1 MKLFKK
7 TDFKIPKYV
16 FRLILFTIIVTIP
29 TIVMPVIFPKYSS
42 PALPFI
48 VLFFFFLT
56 LFTLYIVLRDASMR
70 ESKKFVSG
78 YVVSRTVK
86 FMTCLLFMLI
96 YIIVNKEDRW
106 NFAFAFLIIYFLF
119 AIFEVFVIKKENDR
133 LSREQ
138 KQRLEQQPDEGQ
150 E

>member
-1 MKLFKK
+1 MKKMNK
-7 TDFKIPKYV
+7 DFKVSKYV
-16 FRLILFTIIVTIP
+16 FRLLIFSIIVASP
-29 TIVMPVIFPKYSS
+29 TILMPVVLPKYSS

-56 LFTLYIVLRDASMR
+56 LFTLYIVLRDSSMR

-86 FMTCLLFMLI
+86 FMSCLLFMLI

-106 NFAFAFLIIYFLF
+106 NFAFAFLIIYFLY
-119 AIFEVFVIKKENDR
+119 AAFEVFIIKKENDK
-133 LSREQ
+133 LSQQQRE
-138 KQRLEQQPDEGQ
+138 RQQQTEG
-150 E
+150 EE

>member
-1 MKLFKK
+1 MNK
-7 TDFKIPKYV
+7 DFKVSKYV
-16 FRLILFTIIVTIP
+16 FRLLIFSIIVAIP
-29 TIVMPVIFPKYSS
+29 TILMPVVLPKYAS

-56 LFTLYIVLRDASMR
+56 LFTLYIVLRDSSMR

-86 FMTCLLFMLI
+86 FMSCLLFMLI

-106 NFAFAFLIIYFLF
+106 NFAFAFLIIYFLY
-119 AIFEVFVIKKENDR
+119 AAFEVFIIKKENDK
-133 LSREQ
+133 LSQQQRE
-138 KQRLEQQPDEGQ
+138 RQQQTEG
-150 E
+150 EE

>member
-1 MKLFKK
+1 MNK
-7 TDFKIPKYV
+7 DFKVSKYV
-16 FRLILFTIIVTIP
+16 FRLLIFSIIVAIP
-29 TIVMPVIFPKYSS
+29 TILMPVVLPKYAS

-56 LFTLYIVLRDASMR
+56 LFTLYIVLRDSSMR

-86 FMTCLLFMLI
+86 FMSCLLFMLI

-106 NFAFAFLIIYFLF
+106 NFAFAFLIIYFLY
-119 AIFEVFVIKKENDR
+119 AAFEVFVIKKENDK
-133 LSREQ
+133 LSQQQRE
-138 KQRLEQQPDEGQ
+138 RHQQTEG
-150 E
+150 EE

>member
-1 MKLFKK
+1 MNK
-7 TDFKIPKYV
+7 DFKVSKYV
-16 FRLILFTIIVTIP
+16 FRLLIFSIIVAIP
-29 TIVMPVIFPKYSS
+29 TIVMPVVLPKYSS

-56 LFTLYIVLRDASMR
+56 LFTLYIVLRDSSMR

-86 FMTCLLFMLI
+86 FMSCLLFMLI

-106 NFAFAFLIIYFLF
+106 NFAFAFLIIYFLY
-119 AIFEVFVIKKENDR
+119 AAFEVFIIKKENDK
-133 LSREQ
+133 LSQQQRE
-138 KQRLEQQPDEGQ
+138 RQQQTEG
-150 E
+150 EE

>member
-1 MKLFKK
+1 MKKMNK
-7 TDFKIPKYV
+7 DFKVSNYV
-16 FRLILFTIIVTIP
+16 FRLLIFSIIVAIP
-29 TIVMPVIFPKYSS
+29 TILMPLVLPKYAS

-56 LFTLYIVLRDASMR
+56 LFTLYIVLRDSSMR

-86 FMTCLLFMLI
+86 FMSCLLFMLI

-106 NFAFAFLIIYFLF
+106 NFAFAFLIIYFLY
-119 AIFEVFVIKKENDR
+119 AAFEVFIIKKENDK
-133 LSREQ
+133 LSQQQRE
-138 KQRLEQQPDEGQ
+138 RQQQTEG
-150 E
+150 EE

>member
-1 MKLFKK
+1 MNK
-7 TDFKIPKYV
+7 DFKVSKYV
-16 FRLILFTIIVTIP
+16 FRLLIFSIIVAIP
-29 TIVMPVIFPKYSS
+29 TIVMPVVLPKYSS

-56 LFTLYIVLRDASMR
+56 LFTLYIVLRDSSMR

-86 FMTCLLFMLI
+86 FMSCLLFMLI
-96 YIIVNKEDRW
+96 YIIINKEDRW
-106 NFAFAFLIIYFLF
+106 NFAFAFLIIYFLY
-119 AIFEVFVIKKENDR
+119 AAFEVFIIKKENDK
-133 LSREQ
+133 LSQQQRE
-138 KQRLEQQPDEGQ
+138 RQQQTEGA

>member
-1 MKLFKK
+1 MKKMNK
-7 TDFKIPKYV
+7 DFKVSKYV
-16 FRLILFTIIVTIP
+16 FRLLIFSIIVAIP
-29 TIVMPVIFPKYSS
+29 TILMPVVLPKYAS

-56 LFTLYIVLRDASMR
+56 LFTLYIVLRDSSMR

-86 FMTCLLFMLI
+86 FMSCLLFMLI

-106 NFAFAFLIIYFLF
+106 NFAFAFLIIYFLY
-119 AIFEVFVIKKENDR
+119 AAFEVFIIKRENDK
-133 LSREQ
+133 LSQQQRE
-138 KQRLEQQPDEGQ
+138 RHQQSEG
-150 E
+150 EE

>member
-1 MKLFKK
+1 MNK
-7 TDFKIPKYV
+7 DFKVSKYV
-16 FRLILFTIIVTIP
+16 FRLLIFSIIVAIP
-29 TIVMPVIFPKYSS
+29 TILMPVLLPKYSS

-56 LFTLYIVLRDASMR
+56 LFTLYIVLRDSSMR

-86 FMTCLLFMLI
+86 FMSCLLFMLI

-106 NFAFAFLIIYFLF
+106 NFAFAFLIIYFLY
-119 AIFEVFVIKKENDR
+119 AAFEVFIIKKENDK
-133 LSREQ
+133 LSQQQRE
-138 KQRLEQQPDEGQ
+138 RQQQTEG
-150 E
+150 EE

>member
-1 MKLFKK
+1 MKKMNK
-7 TDFKIPKYV
+7 DFKVSKYV
-16 FRLILFTIIVTIP
+16 FRLLIFSIIVAIP
-29 TIVMPVIFPKYSS
+29 TILMPVVLPKYAS

-56 LFTLYIVLRDASMR
+56 LFTLYIVLRDSSMR

-86 FMTCLLFMLI
+86 FMSCLLFMLI

-106 NFAFAFLIIYFLF
+106 NFAFAFLIIYFLY
-119 AIFEVFVIKKENDR
+119 AAFEVFIIKKENDK
-133 LSREQ
+133 LSQQQRE
-138 KQRLEQQPDEGQ
+138 RQQQTEG
-150 E
+150 EE

>member
-1 MKLFKK
+1 MNK
-7 TDFKIPKYV
+7 DFKVSKYV
-16 FRLILFTIIVTIP
+16 FRLLIFSIIVAIP
-29 TIVMPVIFPKYSS
+29 TILMPLVLPKYAS

-56 LFTLYIVLRDASMR
+56 LFTLYIVLRDSSMR

-86 FMTCLLFMLI
+86 FMSCLLFMLI

-106 NFAFAFLIIYFLF
+106 NFAFAFLIIYFLY
-119 AIFEVFVIKKENDR
+119 AAFEVFVIKKENDK
-133 LSREQ
+133 LSQQQRE
-138 KQRLEQQPDEGQ
+138 RQQQTEG
-150 E
+150 EE

>member
-1 MKLFKK
+1 MKKMNK
-7 TDFKIPKYV
+7 DFKVSKYV
-16 FRLILFTIIVTIP
+16 FRLLIFSIIVAIP
-29 TIVMPVIFPKYSS
+29 TIVMPVVLPKYSS

-56 LFTLYIVLRDASMR
+56 LFTLYIVLRDSSMR

-86 FMTCLLFMLI
+86 FMSCLLFMLI

-106 NFAFAFLIIYFLF
+106 NFAFAFLIIYFLY
-119 AIFEVFVIKKENDR
+119 AAFEVFIIKKENDK
-133 LSREQ
+133 LSQQQRE
-138 KQRLEQQPDEGQ
+138 RQQQTEG
-150 E
+150 EE

>member
-1 MKLFKK
+1 MNK
-7 TDFKIPKYV
+7 DFKVSKYV
-16 FRLILFTIIVTIP
+16 FRLLIFSIIVAIP
-29 TIVMPVIFPKYSS
+29 TILMPLVLPKYAS

-56 LFTLYIVLRDASMR
+56 LFTLYIVLRDSSMR

-86 FMTCLLFMLI
+86 FMSCLLFMLI

-106 NFAFAFLIIYFLF
+106 NFAFAFLIIYFLY
-119 AIFEVFVIKKENDR
+119 AAFEVFIIKKENDK
-133 LSREQ
+133 LSQQQRE
-138 KQRLEQQPDEGQ
+138 RQQQTEG
-150 E
+150 EK

>member
-1 MKLFKK
+1 MKKMNK
-7 TDFKIPKYV
+7 DFKVSKYV
-16 FRLILFTIIVTIP
+16 FRLLIFSIIVAIP
-29 TIVMPVIFPKYSS
+29 TILMPVVLPKYAS

-56 LFTLYIVLRDASMR
+56 LFTLYIVLRDSSMR

-86 FMTCLLFMLI
+86 FMSCLLFMLI

-106 NFAFAFLIIYFLF
+106 NFAFAFLIIYFLY
-119 AIFEVFVIKKENDR
+119 AAFEVFVIKKENDK
-133 LSREQ
+133 LSQQQRE
-138 KQRLEQQPDEGQ
+138 RHQQTEG
-150 E
+150 EE

>member
-1 MKLFKK
+1 MNK
-7 TDFKIPKYV
+7 DFKVSKYV
-16 FRLILFTIIVTIP
+16 FRLLIFSIIVAIP
-29 TIVMPVIFPKYSS
+29 TILMPVVLPKYSS

-56 LFTLYIVLRDASMR
+56 LFTLYIVLRDSSMR

-86 FMTCLLFMLI
+86 FMSCLLFMLI

-106 NFAFAFLIIYFLF
+106 NFAFAFLIIYFLY
-119 AIFEVFVIKKENDR
+119 AAFEVFIIKKENDK
-133 LSREQ
+133 LSQQQRE
-138 KQRLEQQPDEGQ
+138 RQQQTEG
-150 E
+150 EE

>member
-1 MKLFKK
+1 MKKMNK
-7 TDFKIPKYV
+7 DFKVPKYV
-16 FRLILFTIIVTIP
+16 FRLLLFSIIVAVP
-29 TIVMPVIFPKYSS
+29 TIVMPVVLPKYSS

-56 LFTLYIVLRDASMR
+56 LFTLYIVLRDSSMR

-86 FMTCLLFMLI
+86 FMACLLFMLI

-106 NFAFAFLIIYFLF
+106 NFAFAFLIIYFLY
-119 AIFEVFVIKKENDR
+119 AAFEVFIIKRENDK
-133 LSREQ
+133 LSQQQRE
-138 KQRLEQQPDEGQ
+138 RQQQGQ

>member
-1 MKLFKK
+1 MNK
-7 TDFKIPKYV
+7 DFKVSKYV
-16 FRLILFTIIVTIP
+16 FRLLIFSIIVAIP
-29 TIVMPVIFPKYSS
+29 TILMPVVLPKYAS

-56 LFTLYIVLRDASMR
+56 LFTLYIVLRDSSMR

-86 FMTCLLFMLI
+86 FMSCLLFMLI

-106 NFAFAFLIIYFLF
+106 NFAFAFLIIYFLY
-119 AIFEVFVIKKENDR
+119 AAFEVFIIKRENDK
-133 LSREQ
+133 LSQQQRE
-138 KQRLEQQPDEGQ
+138 RHQQSEG
-150 E
+150 EE

>member
-1 MKLFKK
+1 MNK
-7 TDFKIPKYV
+7 DFKVSKYV
-16 FRLILFTIIVTIP
+16 FRLLIFSIIVAIP
-29 TIVMPVIFPKYSS
+29 TILMPVVLPKYAS

-56 LFTLYIVLRDASMR
+56 LFTLYIVLRDSSMR

-86 FMTCLLFMLI
+86 FMSCLLFMLT

-106 NFAFAFLIIYFLF
+106 NFAFAFLIIYFLY
-119 AIFEVFVIKKENDR
+119 AAFEVFVIKKENDK
-133 LSREQ
+133 LSQQQRE
-138 KQRLEQQPDEGQ
+138 RQQQTEG
-150 E
+150 EE

>member
-1 MKLFKK
+1 MKKMNK
-7 TDFKIPKYV
+7 DFKVSKYV
-16 FRLILFTIIVTIP
+16 FRLLIFSIIVAIP
-29 TIVMPVIFPKYSS
+29 TILMPVVLPKYSS

-56 LFTLYIVLRDASMR
+56 LFTLYIVLRDSSMR

-86 FMTCLLFMLI
+86 FMSCLLFMLI

-106 NFAFAFLIIYFLF
+106 NFAFAFLIIYFLY
-119 AIFEVFVIKKENDR
+119 AAFEVFIIKKENDK
-133 LSREQ
+133 LSQQQRE
-138 KQRLEQQPDEGQ
+138 RQQQTEG
-150 E
+150 EE

>member
-1 MKLFKK
+1 MKKMNK
-7 TDFKIPKYV
+7 DFKVSKYV
-16 FRLILFTIIVTIP
+16 FRLLIFSIIVAIP
-29 TIVMPVIFPKYSS
+29 TILMPLVLPKYAS

-56 LFTLYIVLRDASMR
+56 LFTLYIVLRDSSMR

-86 FMTCLLFMLI
+86 FMSCLLFMLI

-106 NFAFAFLIIYFLF
+106 NFAFAFLIIYFLY
-119 AIFEVFVIKKENDR
+119 AAFEVFIIKKENDK
-133 LSREQ
+133 LSQQQRE
-138 KQRLEQQPDEGQ
+138 RQQQTEG
-150 E
+150 EE